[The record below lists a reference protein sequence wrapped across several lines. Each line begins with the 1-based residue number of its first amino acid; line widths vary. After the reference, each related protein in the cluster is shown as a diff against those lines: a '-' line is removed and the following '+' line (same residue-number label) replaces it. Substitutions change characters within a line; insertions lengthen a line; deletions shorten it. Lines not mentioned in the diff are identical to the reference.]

1 MNTSTDDAFLTSSIT
16 SDSVVFPLA
25 KFDEWFNRGIRRH
38 RFQIEQI
45 EFSKMS
51 KWKIEDTT
59 GNIRHQSGRFFSI
72 EGISVE
78 TNFGAISA
86 WSQPIINQPEVG
98 FLGIITKKIS
108 GVLHFLMQAKM
119 EPGNINM
126 IQLAP
131 TLQATRSNYMR
142 VHQGKSPPFLE
153 YFRNNPKRN
162 VLVDVLQSEQGGRFL
177 RKRNRNI
184 IIQVPENA
192 PIKECDDYIWM
203 TLGQINTL
211 LRRNN
216 VINMDARTVLSCIA
230 FHRTR
235 GPHNLHYDIFGGSS
249 INSEDEILA
258 WFTEMKCRYDLLV
271 TAIPLCSVRN
281 WCRDSRRIF
290 HESGNYF
297 EVIAVRVEA
306 DNREV
311 GAWTQPLVRPCR
323 EGIIAL
329 VVRLFKGVPHFLIQA
344 KVEAGNFDVVEM
356 APTVQCLTGDYK
368 QTPPGMRPA
377 FLEYVLSAK
386 PEQVVF
392 DTLQSEEGGRFFHE
406 ENRNVIVLA
415 DDDFPASIPDNF
427 IWVSYNQLKTFIR
440 FNNFV
445 NIQCRC
451 LLSALTP
458 PFPWEKNGG

>member
-1 MNTSTDDAFLTSSIT
+1 MPLPDKEFYMSSLNREGQMCSTASFQ
-16 SDSVVFPLA
+16 
-25 KFDEWFNRGIRRH
+25 EWFKRGIDRH
-38 RFQIEQI
+38 RFQIERI
-45 EFSKMS
+45 PFGALK
-51 KWKIEDTT
+51 KWGFDPST
-59 GNIRHQSGRFFSI
+59 GNLVHESGRFFSI
-72 EGISVE
+72 EGVSVK
-78 TNFGAISA
+78 TSFGGVRA

-98 FLGIITKKIS
+98 FLGIIAKKIG

-142 VHQGKSPPFLE
+142 VHQGKTPPFLE
-153 YFRNNPKRN
+153 YFRNNPKRK

-184 IIQVPENA
+184 IIEVPEDE
-192 PIKECDDYIWM
+192 PLPVTDDYIWL
-203 TLGQINTL
+203 TLGQIGTL
-211 LRRNN
+211 MRRDN
-216 VINMDARTVLSCIA
+216 VINMDARTVLSCIS
-230 FHRTR
+230 FHRVSSISSECC
-235 GPHNLHYDIFGGSS
+235 GNFGGSVL
-249 INSEDEILA
+249 SEDEILA
-258 WFTEMKCRYDLLV
+258 WFTEMKCRFDLEV
-271 TAIPLCSVRN
+271 RQIPLKSVDQ
-281 WCRDSRRIF
+281 WVRDDFRIY
-290 HESGNYF
+290 HETGNFF

-311 GAWTQPLVRPCR
+311 TAWTQPLVKPCR
-323 EGIIAL
+323 EGIIAFIMK
-329 VVRLFKGVPHFLIQA
+329 LFEGVPHFLIQA

-368 QTPPGMRPA
+368 RVPSALRPPFLDYVFSTP
-377 FLEYVLSAK
+377 LER
-386 PEQVVF
+386 VVF
-392 DTLQSEEGGRFFHE
+392 DTLQSEEGGRFFRE
-406 ENRNVIVLA
+406 ENRNLIVMAGDEL
-415 DDDFPASIPDNF
+415 PANIPGNF

-458 PFPWEKNGG
+458 PFPWEEKCE

>member
-1 MNTSTDDAFLTSSIT
+1 MSNPILACTDPLFALSATTQDSSC
-16 SDSVVFPLA
+16 FPLEE
-25 KFDEWFNRGIRRH
+25 FDSWFQRGIERH
-38 RFQIEQI
+38 RFEIEQI
-45 EFSKMS
+45 PFSS
-51 KWKIEDTT
+51 LQKWGFDKST
-59 GNIRHQSGRFFSI
+59 GNLCHDSGKFFAI

-78 TNFGAISA
+78 TNFGGIAS

-98 FLGIITKKIS
+98 FLGIITKSID

-142 VHQGKSPPFLE
+142 VHQGKAPLFLE
-153 YFRNNPKRN
+153 YFRDNPDRK

-184 IIQVPENA
+184 IIEVPQDESL
-192 PIKECDDYIWM
+192 PVSEDYIWL
-203 TLGQINTL
+203 TLGQISRL

-216 VINMDARTVLSCIA
+216 VINMDARTVLSCIS
-230 FHRTR
+230 FHRGFSTLSEKR
-235 GPHNLHYDIFGGSS
+235 QTLDE
-249 INSEDEILA
+249 NSVHTEDEILA
-258 WFTEMKCRYDLLV
+258 WFTEMKCRYDLNV
-271 TAIPLCSVRN
+271 SKIPLNAVEQ
-281 WCRDSRRIF
+281 WCRTEDKIS
-290 HESGNYF
+290 HATGNFF

-311 GAWTQPLVRPCR
+311 AAWTQPLVKPCR

-329 VVRLFKGVPHFLIQA
+329 VIKFIGGIPHFLIQA

-368 QTPPGMRPA
+368 KTPPALRPS
-377 FLEYVLSAK
+377 FLDYVFSVR
-386 PEQVVF
+386 PEQIIF
-392 DTLQSEEGGRFFHE
+392 DTLQSEEGGRFFRE
-406 ENRNVIVLA
+406 ENRNLIVMA
-415 DDDFPASIPDNF
+415 DDDLSANIPENF

-451 LLSALTP
+451 LLSALVP
-458 PFPWEKNGG
+458 PLPF